1 VNHKYKAD
9 VTDSVSIITGSRIMA
24 EYHMH
29 NKNSTKNNFQ
39 NDSAANYYS
48 YLLRSFTL

>member
-9 VTDSVSIITGSRIMA
+9 VTDSVSIITLPPGSRIMA

-29 NKNSTKNNFQ
+29 NENSTKNDFKM
-39 NDSAANYYS
+39 
-48 YLLRSFTL
+48 